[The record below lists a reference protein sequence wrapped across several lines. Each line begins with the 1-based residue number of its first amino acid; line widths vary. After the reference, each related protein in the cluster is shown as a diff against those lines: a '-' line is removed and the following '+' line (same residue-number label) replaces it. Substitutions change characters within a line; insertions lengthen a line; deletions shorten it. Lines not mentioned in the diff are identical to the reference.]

1 MLEDDFGEITAAGG
15 KGVGGAPSVAQMQLG
30 SGLILACLASPRLAV
45 GLPRRLNRAMPSKPL
60 AAAFARV
67 LAATAHLPGVEEGT
81 SYGTPALKVRGKLFA
96 RLKDADTLV
105 VHSAPDEKEMLMEV
119 DPKVYFETDHYKG
132 WHAVLVRLNKISTAK
147 LRHRLEQAWRQ
158 KAPKRLIAEFDRQ

>member
-1 MLEDDFGEITAAGG
+1 MSAKALETAFTR
-15 KGVGGAPSVAQMQLG
+15 V
-30 SGLILACLASPRLAV
+30 R
-45 GLPRRLNRAMPSKPL
+45 
-60 AAAFARV
+60 AAA
-67 LAATAHLPGVEEGT
+67 AHLPEVEEAT

-119 DPKVYFETDHYKG
+119 DPTIYFETDHYKG

-158 KAPKRLIAEFDRQ
+158 KAPKRLVAEFDERR

>member
-1 MLEDDFGEITAAGG
+1 M
-15 KGVGGAPSVAQMQLG
+15 S
-30 SGLILACLASPRLAV
+30 
-45 GLPRRLNRAMPSKPL
+45 SKPL
-60 AAAFARV
+60 EAAFARV
-67 LAATAHLPGVEEGT
+67 LAATAHLPGVEEAT

-132 WHAVLVRLNKISTAK
+132 WHAVLVRLKQISAGK

-158 KAPKRLIAEFDRQ
+158 KAPKRLVAEFDGKR